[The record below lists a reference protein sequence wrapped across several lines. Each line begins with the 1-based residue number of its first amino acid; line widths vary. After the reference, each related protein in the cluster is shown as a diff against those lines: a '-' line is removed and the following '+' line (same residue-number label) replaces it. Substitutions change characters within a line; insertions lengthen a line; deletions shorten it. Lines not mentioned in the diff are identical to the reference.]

1 MRISQKKK
9 GNDRVVE
16 VSGSLT
22 VAHSSGLKK
31 AILENLKKGNR
42 LELVIGDVTD
52 VDLSFIQII
61 GAALKTA
68 EKGDREF
75 TLRTPVPEPVVKSV
89 RLSGLLNHD
98 RCSKPN
104 CVWCSIN
111 GQIQGV

>member
-61 GAALKTA
+61 GAAKKTG

-75 TLRTPVPEPVVKSV
+75 ALRTPVPELVVKNL

>member
-1 MRISQKKK
+1 MRISQKKIGSK
-9 GNDRVVE
+9 RVVE

-42 LELVIGDVTD
+42 LELVIGHVTD
-52 VDLSFIQII
+52 VDLSFFQII
-61 GAALKTA
+61 GAAKKTG
-68 EKGDREF
+68 EKGDGEF
-75 TLRTPVPEPVVKSV
+75 ALRTPVPELVLKNL

-98 RCSKPN
+98 KCLKPN